1 MGRNRGIGMNTLNN
15 EKGAVLITMLLLLI
29 VITLA
34 GIIAINVSTVDIQI
48 ARYTRES
55 STAFGGAEAGV
66 DVAIPLIEDT
76 LENSALQDDP
86 TGYAF
91 DADLAD
97 EITGGSDNNTDTPN
111 SATPDITITNI
122 NGATVK
128 IDIDRLY
135 SYTLPGSN
143 VGFASGYEGIGAGSA
158 GGGTAILYRID
169 AQATRD

>member
-1 MGRNRGIGMNTLNN
+1 MKIINN

-34 GIIAINVSTVDIQI
+34 GIIAINISTVDIQI
-48 ARYTRES
+48 AGYTRKS

-66 DVAIPLIEDT
+66 DIAIPVIENTLAPPDGWLPLAATGIISDFDTT
-76 LENSALQDDP
+76 LEN
-86 TGYAF
+86 
-91 DADLAD
+91 
-97 EITGGSDNNTDTPN
+97 EITGGSDNDTDTAN
-111 SATPDITITNI
+111 GSPDITIDDI
-122 NGATVK
+122 NGVEVK

-135 SYTLPGSN
+135 AYTLPGSN

-169 AQATRD
+169 AQATRQ